1 MRILTIS
8 GKARHGKDTAANLIR
23 EYLLHHGYD
32 AYIYHYADPV
42 KMCATN
48 YFGWDGNKDEA
59 GRTLLQHIGT
69 ERARAKC
76 ENTWTDLAKQII
88 ERVLYD
94 ADFVIIPDCRFPNE
108 IECWNGEAI
117 SIHVERIGFESE
129 LTDEQK
135 KHASETALD
144 DYFFNYKIKAATL
157 EDLEN
162 SIDVVM
168 SDILMEDYLI

>member
-1 MRILTIS
+1 MQVLTIS
-8 GKARHGKDTAANLIR
+8 GKARHGKDTTANLIR
-23 EYLLHHGYD
+23 EWLLQHGYD

-48 YFGWDGNKDEA
+48 YFGWNGQKDEV
-59 GRTLLQHIGT
+59 GRTLLQNVGT

-108 IECWNGEAI
+108 IECWEGEAI
-117 SIHVERIGFESE
+117 SIHVERPDFESE

-144 DYFFNYKIKAATL
+144 EYIFNYEIKARTL

-162 SIDVVM
+162 SVDVVM
-168 SDILMEDYLI
+168 NDILMEDYLI

>member
-1 MRILTIS
+1 M
-8 GKARHGKDTAANLIR
+8 
-23 EYLLHHGYD
+23 
-32 AYIYHYADPV
+32 
-42 KMCATN
+42 
-48 YFGWDGNKDEA
+48 
-59 GRTLLQHIGT
+59 
-69 ERARAKC
+69 
-76 ENTWTDLAKQII
+76 
-88 ERVLYD
+88 LYD

-117 SIHVERIGFESE
+117 SIHVERIRFESE